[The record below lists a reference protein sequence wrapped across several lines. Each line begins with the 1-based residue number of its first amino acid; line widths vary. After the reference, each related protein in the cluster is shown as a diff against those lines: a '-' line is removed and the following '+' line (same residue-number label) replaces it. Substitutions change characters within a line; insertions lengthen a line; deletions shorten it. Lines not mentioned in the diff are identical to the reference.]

1 MTVDRRLADVT
12 VGVGLAVI
20 TIMGAYGTLVAY
32 RRVNAAERMMDGA
45 MGGMV
50 TGPFWYAMSTVVVA
64 AIVGGLYL
72 FTREKITR
80 PPDVNGAVS
89 METDGTTA
97 SASGT
102 GVTRPDP
109 LEVLPEDERRILE
122 PVLESPGI
130 TQVALRDRSEFSKSK
145 VSQTVSALEKR
156 GILYRE
162 RQGRTYRVYPDDS
175 LRNGT

>member
-1 MTVDRRLADVT
+1 
-12 VGVGLAVI
+12 
-20 TIMGAYGTLVAY
+20 
-32 RRVNAAERMMDGA
+32 
-45 MGGMV
+45 MV
-50 TGPFWYAMSTVVVA
+50 TGPFWYTMSTVVVA

-72 FTREKITR
+72 FTREKIPR

-89 METDGTTA
+89 METDGATA
-97 SASGT
+97 SASGV

-175 LRNGT
+175 FRNGT